1 MTTPTAWLTAI
12 ILTLALVLGMGGAEL
27 LARVLQ
33 PVSIALMGG

>member
-1 MTTPTAWLTAI
+1 MTTTTAWLTAI
-12 ILTLALVLGMGGAEL
+12 TLTLVLVLGMGAAEL